1 MKTLTVKVPDN
12 LDEKDA
18 KGLPIHINTSSIVS

>member
-1 MKTLTVKVPDN
+1 MTITCPGLPVKLK

-18 KGLPIHINTSSIVS
+18 KGLAGHSEEE